1 LRSGTINATAIGNLT
16 IRPRRPIRDIAGTRH
31 SIPEGLMTKH
41 SRYERERRA
50 TDVQR
55 MKEVQ
60 AAWYASLPAA
70 TALAFS
76 REVEAAQ
83 ARVPAPHV
91 DMAPGTTPNPPR
103 PGREPKPPK
112 DEQRSRRSY

>member
-1 LRSGTINATAIGNLT
+1 
-16 IRPRRPIRDIAGTRH
+16 
-31 SIPEGLMTKH
+31 MTKH
-41 SRYERERRA
+41 SHYERERRA
-50 TDVQR
+50 ASVER

-70 TALAFS
+70 TATAFS

-83 ARVPAPHV
+83 ARVVTKQP
-91 DMAPGTTPNPPR
+91 DMAPGTRPNPPR

>member
-1 LRSGTINATAIGNLT
+1 
-16 IRPRRPIRDIAGTRH
+16 
-31 SIPEGLMTKH
+31 MTKH

-50 TDVQR
+50 RDTER

-60 AAWYASLPAA
+60 TAWYGSIPAA
-70 TALAFS
+70 TQQAFS
-76 REVEAAQ
+76 REVEAA
-83 ARVPAPHV
+83 RIRGPLPPPP
-91 DMAPGTTPNPPR
+91 DMAPGTHPNPPR

>member
-1 LRSGTINATAIGNLT
+1 
-16 IRPRRPIRDIAGTRH
+16 
-31 SIPEGLMTKH
+31 MTKH

-60 AAWYASLPAA
+60 SAWYASLPAA

-76 REVEAAQ
+76 REVEAAR
-83 ARVPAPHV
+83 ARGPLPPQP
-91 DMAPGTTPNPPR
+91 DMAPGTQPNPPR

>member
-1 LRSGTINATAIGNLT
+1 
-16 IRPRRPIRDIAGTRH
+16 
-31 SIPEGLMTKH
+31 MTKH
-41 SRYERERRA
+41 SHYERERRA
-50 TDVQR
+50 HDAER

-70 TALAFS
+70 TATAFS
-76 REVEAAQ
+76 REVEAAM
-83 ARVPAPHV
+83 ARGPQPRPP
-91 DMAPGTTPNPPR
+91 DMAPGTRPNPPR

>member
-1 LRSGTINATAIGNLT
+1 
-16 IRPRRPIRDIAGTRH
+16 
-31 SIPEGLMTKH
+31 MTKH

-50 TDVQR
+50 TDTER
-55 MKEVQ
+55 MKQVET
-60 AAWYASLPAA
+60 AWYGSLTPA
-70 TALAFS
+70 TAQAFT

-83 ARVPAPHV
+83 AREFTKQP
-91 DMAPGTTPNPPR
+91 DMAPGTRPNPPR

>member
-1 LRSGTINATAIGNLT
+1 
-16 IRPRRPIRDIAGTRH
+16 
-31 SIPEGLMTKH
+31 MTKH

-70 TALAFS
+70 TAQAFS

-83 ARVPAPHV
+83 AASPRAAARHGPGHAPQSAAAGPGAQAAEGRAALAQVLLMTRKRKVVYPPSRSSKGARRPA
-91 DMAPGTTPNPPR
+91 
-103 PGREPKPPK
+103 
-112 DEQRSRRSY
+112 RRR

>member
-1 LRSGTINATAIGNLT
+1 
-16 IRPRRPIRDIAGTRH
+16 
-31 SIPEGLMTKH
+31 MTKH
-41 SRYERERRA
+41 SQYERERRA
-50 TDVQR
+50 TEAER

-60 AAWYASLPAA
+60 AAWFGSLPAA
-70 TALAFS
+70 TAQEFT

-83 ARVPAPHV
+83 ARVVTKQP
-91 DMAPGTTPNPPR
+91 DMAPGTRPNPPR